1 MNKKHPRGCPQSL
14 SWHVWSPGET
24 RTANAAEGT
33 LVSSLL
39 FCLFCLFCSDKMQ
52 QQAGL
57 LTLIWSGALSLFPLC
72 CCSTWRFRLW
82 RYHSA
87 MTLIQINFHSGSCG
101 CTFFFWTTFQGH
113 PPLCRLPFFIF
124 LFPVVDY
131 TGSVVPIKFPQT
143 GSMAS
148 VWRLTTQSL
157 RVALKSL
164 LTSSDPVFF
173 HSISPVGFQSLGN

>member
-1 MNKKHPRGCPQSL
+1 MLQK
-14 SWHVWSPGET
+14 
-24 RTANAAEGT
+24 GT
-33 LVSSLL
+33 LVSSFL
-39 FCLFCLFCSDKMQ
+39 FCLSSVEKKETTDKMQ

-72 CCSTWRFRLW
+72 CCSEWRFCLW
-82 RYHSA
+82 RYPSA

-101 CTFFFWTTFQGH
+101 CTFFFFFWTTF
-113 PPLCRLPFFIF
+113 PLRGTKVTLPYAGCLFFFF

-143 GSMAS
+143 DSMAS

-157 RVALKSL
+157 RVALKAL
-164 LTSSDPVFF
+164 LTTSDPVFF
-173 HSISPVGFQSLGN
+173 TVYHQLVFNPLVIRDRRI

>member
-1 MNKKHPRGCPQSL
+1 MLQRRL
-14 SWHVWSPGET
+14 W
-24 RTANAAEGT
+24 
-33 LVSSLL
+33 LL
-39 FCLFCLFCSDKMQ
+39 FPLSCSVLVTTDKMQ
-52 QQAGL
+52 QQAVL

-72 CCSTWRFRLW
+72 CCSEWWFCLW

-101 CTFFFWTTFQGH
+101 CTFSFFFFLDNLPTCSRDQGH
-113 PPLCRLPFFIF
+113 PPLCRLPFFF

-143 GSMAS
+143 DSMAS

-164 LTSSDPVFF
+164 LTASDPVFF
-173 HSISPVGFQSLGN
+173 TVYHQLVFNALVIRDRRI